1 MKVSLKVKIAATVAA
16 AALALSGCAPTTGT
30 TGTEATSFSAV
41 ANNSAEGIHVV
52 VMGGAPSDSFWSV
65 VKNGTL
71 DAALAIENSGG
82 KVTVLSMPNYDNFDA
97 DAAKLVD
104 KMLTLNPSAVVIP
117 DWVPAAMNEGI
128 KKLKDAGIIVVLYNS
143 GQGEVENVGAEI
155 YIGSDEYVAGT
166 VAGEAM
172 AAAGKKNVVC
182 VNTLPGLAN
191 IEARCKGVSDAV
203 KAAGGKSENLNL
215 PSSSF
220 GNATAVTQAVKAA
233 ITKDTTIDGLVTI
246 GDADADSV
254 TEAISQ
260 AGAVETVLHGGF
272 ANERTFFWQPAE
284 RTRNRQP
291 QRFHRQS
298 EFCLARNHRAS
309 DSEEDV
315 CQKIIRAPSALG
327 NRLASRPSQALP
339 KPRSK
344 PLGAL
349 ARGKA
354 SGRPMPE
361 PRMSPTQTH
370 CSTMSC

>member
-16 AALALSGCAPTTGT
+16 AALALSGCASTTGT
-30 TGTEATSFSAV
+30 TGTAATSFSAV
-41 ANNSAEGIHVV
+41 ANNSAEGVHVV

-71 DAALAIENSGG
+71 DAGLAIENSGG

-128 KKLKDAGIIVVLYNS
+128 KKLKDAGVIVVLYNS

-155 YIGSDEYVAGT
+155 YIGSDDYVAGT
-166 VAGEAM
+166 MAGEAM

-254 TEAISQ
+254 TEAIAQ
-260 AGAVETVLHGGF
+260 AGVIETVLHGGINVNEQSLNRVKDGTQFF
-272 ANERTFFWQPAE
+272 AIDQQGYAQGYYATSYAFQLAAYAISLPIKELLSGPSLINAE
-284 RTRNRQP
+284 NVDKV
-291 QRFHRQS
+291 
-298 EFCLARNHRAS
+298 LA
-309 DSEEDV
+309 
-315 CQKIIRAPSALG
+315 
-327 NRLASRPSQALP
+327 
-339 KPRSK
+339 
-344 PLGAL
+344 GAK
-349 ARGKA
+349 G
-354 SGRPMPE
+354 GR
-361 PRMSPTQTH
+361 R
-370 CSTMSC
+370 

>member
-1 MKVSLKVKIAATVAA
+1 
-16 AALALSGCAPTTGT
+16 
-30 TGTEATSFSAV
+30 
-41 ANNSAEGIHVV
+41 
-52 VMGGAPSDSFWSV
+52 MGGAPSDSFWSV

-191 IEARCKGVSDAV
+191 IEARCQGVSDAV

-272 ANERTFFWQPAE
+272 AVNEQTLNRIKDGTQFFAVDQQGYAQGYYATAYAFQLAAYAISLPIKE
-284 RTRNRQP
+284 LLSGPSLIN
-291 QRFHRQS
+291 S
-298 EFCLARNHRAS
+298 ENVDKVLT
-309 DSEEDV
+309 
-315 CQKIIRAPSALG
+315 
-327 NRLASRPSQALP
+327 
-339 KPRSK
+339 
-344 PLGAL
+344 GAK
-349 ARGKA
+349 G
-354 SGRPMPE
+354 GR
-361 PRMSPTQTH
+361 R
-370 CSTMSC
+370 